1 MSRQLDLFSCEEEY
15 AHIMQSILVT
25 ASVIFIST
33 SIDDLVLLMLFQ
45 AQAGKKSERLSILGG
60 QFVGIG
66 ILVIISLFGAYF
78 ATRLLQGWAIG
89 LLGLLPLFLGIR
101 SLVSKDGEETSQKN
115 RKKSLLATVS
125 VVTIASGADNLGIY
139 IPWFTLLERG
149 DLYLALGVF
158 ALMILLFFALS
169 ALLAGLPQ
177 VRLLLT
183 RFSSVLV
190 PVVFIILGLSILSEQ
205 GTFKA
210 LFQAF

>member
-1 MSRQLDLFSCEEEY
+1 
-15 AHIMQSILVT
+15 MQSIFVT
-25 ASVIFIST
+25 ASLIFIST

-45 AQAGKKSERLSILGG
+45 SQAGKKSERLSILGG

-66 ILVIISLFGAYF
+66 TLVIISLFGAYF

-89 LLGLLPLFLGIR
+89 LLGLLPLFLGIK
-101 SLVSKDGEETSQKN
+101 SLVSKDGEEASRKN

-158 ALMILLFFALS
+158 SLMILLFFALS

-190 PVVFIILGLSILSEQ
+190 PVVLYLRRREIITEEGNIKNQRKSICR
-205 GTFKA
+205 
-210 LFQAF
+210 